1 MQPCHMT
8 DKEMLVFC
16 QKRAVAKPG
25 KDESSK
31 DE

>member
-1 MQPCHMT
+1 MQPYHMT

-16 QKRAVAKPG
+16 RKRAVAKSY